1 MALDEKLFEAIVLC
15 RNAAQLSEFL
25 SDYIRKNTGAA
36 LSRIYLK
43 DPASGRYELLGTQGG
58 REVLNADDPGV
69 AGRCILTAGPAIDN
83 EAGAEHASQAAFPLV
98 HQGRITGL
106 IAAFD
111 SPGGFDGEKVAILSE
126 TARVLSLAADFFRD
140 RIHLDCLASQDR
152 ELCIRATDVLSPQ
165 GEGHVLR
172 VARIAAG
179 MAVKLDFSSPA
190 RERLWTAA
198 LYHDVGK
205 IFLQGRQPWEIERLH
220 SGEGRAFIEACGF
233 FREAAPLVEA
243 HHERCDGT
251 GFPRGSSGEDLPL
264 DAWVL
269 SLAEAVEEF
278 IREKRGHALS
288 GILQSFYELH
298 GESHHPLAL
307 EALTALIDSGNLMGL
322 YEEL

>member
-15 RNAAQLSEFL
+15 RNAAQLLEFL
-25 SDYIRKNTGAA
+25 SDHIRKNTGAA
-36 LSRIYLK
+36 LSMIYLK
-43 DPASGRYELLGTQGG
+43 DPASGRYELMDSPGG
-58 REVLNADDPGV
+58 GEALNEDDPGV
-69 AGRCILTAGPAIDN
+69 AGRCILTAGPALDN
-83 EAGAEHASQAAFPLV
+83 EAGAEHANQAAFPLV
-98 HQGRITGL
+98 LHGRITGL

-111 SPGGFDGEKVAILSE
+111 SPGGFDAEKVALLAE

-140 RIHLDCLASQDR
+140 RINLDCLARQDR

-179 MAVKLDFSSPA
+179 MAVKLDFSSTA

-205 IFLQGRQPWEIERLH
+205 IFLQGRQPWEIDRLH
-220 SGEGRAFIEACGF
+220 PGEGRAFLEACGI

-251 GFPRGSSGEDLPL
+251 GFPRGLSEEDLPL
-264 DAWVL
+264 GAWVL
-269 SLAEAVEEF
+269 SLAEAMEEF
-278 IREKRGHALS
+278 IREKRGHAIS
-288 GILQSFYELH
+288 GILQSFYTLK

-322 YEEL
+322 YEAE